1 MHGLFLVAAAI
12 GAALYYVMAL
22 SFLVGVAF
30 LIAEH
35 GLEGAWA
42 PDPRFSASLCHHFIA
57 TCHLIQFQDMV
68 RMDCALVLPSQAEVP
83 ARPDCLHACCSAWLG
98 ARTNGLY
105 FISPCL
111 PDVSRGHSKR
121 WKWAVSAS
129 GNL

>member
-42 PDPRFSASLCHHFIA
+42 SVVVVHGRTCPMAYGIFPDEELNPCPLHCRWIFNHWTTREVL
-57 TCHLIQFQDMV
+57 
-68 RMDCALVLPSQAEVP
+68 DCVFFE
-83 ARPDCLHACCSAWLG
+83 
-98 ARTNGLY
+98 
-105 FISPCL
+105 I
-111 PDVSRGHSKR
+111 K
-121 WKWAVSAS
+121 
-129 GNL
+129 